1 MFNFP
6 NKEYFCKVSCPQ
18 IGFLCHCGDKEGG
31 QDIYNDGGDGKKKMT
46 TPMLLMLIRK
56 WRVWNLT
63 KGSIRVMEWAS
74 AQSADGY
81 WTNTIL
87 SDFEWISSDQ
97 LS

>member
-1 MFNFP
+1 MTTRAP
-6 NKEYFCKVSCPQ
+6 AVLIMMEAMV
-18 IGFLCHCGDKEGG
+18 
-31 QDIYNDGGDGKKKMT
+31 KKMT
-46 TPMLLMLIRK
+46 TPMLMRLMMMIRK

-87 SDFEWISSDQ
+87 SDLEWISSDQ
-97 LS
+97 LCLLQNS

>member
-1 MFNFP
+1 MM
-6 NKEYFCKVSCPQ
+6 EVMV
-18 IGFLCHCGDKEGG
+18 
-31 QDIYNDGGDGKKKMT
+31 KKMT
-46 TPMLLMLIRK
+46 TPMLMRLMMMIRK

-87 SDFEWISSDQ
+87 SDLEWISSDQ
-97 LS
+97 LCLLQNS